1 MATTKQSGVDKA
13 MTDALRAGG
22 VPREALSSAISFVK
36 ELSAKGLK
44 PVRGLPNGIPPLVD
58 SVRIEVHVAPNQLAS
73 LLPFLQRAEIR
84 GLNILTKGIPVPHLF
99 EAQFDL
105 SVQR

>member
-1 MATTKQSGVDKA
+1 MATKQSGVDKA

-22 VPREALSSAISFVK
+22 VPKEALSSAISFVK
-36 ELSAKGLK
+36 ELSDKGLK
-44 PVRGLPNGIPPLVD
+44 TVRGFPNGVPPAVET
-58 SVRIEVHVAPNQLAS
+58 VTIEVHVAPNQLAL
-73 LLPFLQRAEIR
+73 LLPFLQRPDIR
-84 GLNILTKGIPVPHLF
+84 GLSILTKGVPVTHLF

>member
-1 MATTKQSGVDKA
+1 MATKQSGVDKA

-22 VPREALSSAISFVK
+22 VPKEALSSAIDFVR

-44 PVRGLPNGIPPLVD
+44 PVRGFPIGVPPAVD
-58 SVRIEVHVAPNQLAS
+58 TVTIEVHVAPNQLAS
-73 LLPFLQRAEIR
+73 LLPFLQRTEIR
-84 GLNILTKGIPVPHLF
+84 GVNILTKGIPVPHLF
-99 EAQFDL
+99 EAQFNL

>member
-22 VPREALSSAISFVK
+22 VPKEALSSAISFVK

-44 PVRGLPNGIPPLVD
+44 PVRGLPNGIPPVVD

-73 LLPFLQRAEIR
+73 LLPFLQRPEIR

>member
-1 MATTKQSGVDKA
+1 MATKQSGVDKA

-22 VPREALSSAISFVK
+22 VPKEALSSAISFVK
-36 ELSAKGLK
+36 ELSSKGLK
-44 PVRGLPNGIPPLVD
+44 TVRGFPNGVPPALETVT
-58 SVRIEVHVAPNQLAS
+58 IEVHVAPNQLAS
-73 LLPFLQRAEIR
+73 LLPFLQRPEVR

-105 SVQR
+105 SIQR

>member
-1 MATTKQSGVDKA
+1 MATSRQSGVDKA

-22 VPREALSSAISFVK
+22 IPREALSSAVSFVK
-36 ELSAKGLK
+36 ELSDKGLK
-44 PVRGLPNGIPPLVD
+44 PVRGLPNGVPPVVD
-58 SVRIEVHVAPNQLAS
+58 SVTIEVHVAPDQLGS
-73 LLPFLQRAEIR
+73 LLPFLQRADIR